1 MVHPDSL
8 TVVHFFYILKISAA
22 LQMCL
27 NKNYTNGKSRSV
39 YRDSVR
45 RDFRVCFIKTLF
57 GNKCIRT
64 IDVLA

>member
-8 TVVHFFYILKISAA
+8 TVVHFFYILSAA

-27 NKNYTNGKSRSV
+27 NKNYTNGKPRSV

-57 GNKCIRT
+57 GDKCIRT
-64 IDVLA
+64 INVLA